1 MSLQSTPRADRVH
14 IGIFGL
20 RNSGKSSLIN
30 ALTGQNIAIVSDVA
44 GTTTDPVYK
53 SMEVHGIG
61 PCVFIDTAGFDDV
74 GVVGELRNE
83 KTQTVI
89 DKTDIAIMVI
99 DPLMS
104 LSQNASIS
112 SSNYLSKNVLSDDEI
127 RWLDALKAIN
137 TPIIAVLNKVDLYQT
152 DSLDSYNRDDQGIT
166 TGQKTKSKKSARE
179 TNIVEK
185 ILEEKADVY
194 DIPVIPV
201 STITYEGIDL
211 LREQLI
217 RSLPADFESDS
228 ITGKL
233 ANEGDVVL
241 LVMPQDIQAPKGRL
255 ILPQVQVIREL
266 LDKKCIVQCVTT
278 DKLDEGL
285 AALASPPNL
294 IITDSQV
301 FRTVYDKKPEES
313 MLTSFSVL
321 LAGYKGDMQYFV
333 ESANAI
339 EGLTEESKVLIAEAC
354 THAPLEEDVGRVKIP
369 AMLCKRFGQNLH
381 VDVVGGNDFPSD
393 LSPYDLIIHCG
404 ACMFNRKHVL
414 SRIEKARKAGVPMS
428 NYGVTMA
435 YLSGILDKISI

>member
-74 GVVGELRNE
+74 GAVGELRNE

-99 DPLMS
+99 DPSVS
-104 LSQNASIS
+104 LSQDAS
-112 SSNYLSKNVLSDDEI
+112 
-127 RWLDALKAIN
+127 RWLDALKATN
-137 TPIIAVLNKVDLYQT
+137 TPIIAVLNKVDLYQA
-152 DSLDSYNRDDQGIT
+152 DSSDYSNKYDQEMT
-166 TGQKTKSKKSARE
+166 TSQINKSAKSAKSTKSTKLTRE
-179 TNIVEK
+179 ANIVEK
-185 ILEEKADVY
+185 ISQEIADVY

-201 STITYEGIDL
+201 STITREGIDL

-233 ANEGDVVL
+233 ANEGDMVL

-321 LAGYKGDMQYFV
+321 LAGYKGNIQYFV
-333 ESANAI
+333 DSAYAI
-339 EGLTEESKVLIAEAC
+339 EG
-354 THAPLEEDVGRVKIP
+354 
-369 AMLCKRFGQNLH
+369 
-381 VDVVGGNDFPSD
+381 
-393 LSPYDLIIHCG
+393 
-404 ACMFNRKHVL
+404 
-414 SRIEKARKAGVPMS
+414 
-428 NYGVTMA
+428 
-435 YLSGILDKISI
+435 